1 MTLELRRLRADLVM
15 CYKIVFSIVML
26 KFTDFF
32 DFNTSTTRGHP
43 YKLYVSRATANVR
56 RHFLLTVW
64 LNRGTACLWML
75 LISAHLIAKSEERRV
90 GKECRSRWSPYH

>member
-1 MTLELRRLRADLVM
+1 MTLELRRLHADLVM

-26 KFTDFF
+26 KFSDFF

-56 RHFLLTVW
+56 RHFFAHRVVKPWNSLPMDVVDFSS
-64 LNRGTACLWML
+64 LNRF
-75 LISAHLIAKSEERRV
+75 
-90 GKECRSRWSPYH
+90 RSSLHRIDFNPFLVVE